1 MSDILI
7 EASEISRTYLQA
19 GIPVPALV
27 SASFCIRKK
36 DRIAIIGRSGSG
48 KSTLLHLIAG
58 LDVRSSG
65 QLAWLA
71 LGARKQLLPNK
82 IALAFQFPSLLAPLT
97 VAENVALPLIM
108 GQIEQDIDAAVNAAL
123 STFELT
129 SLAQKLPEEL
139 SGGQMQRVALARAI
153 AGNPSLILAD
163 EPTGQLDQPTGRA
176 VLDALLSHLE
186 GTDTALVISTHD
198 PAVAER
204 MRVIWRMQY
213 GVLSTTDMQGSTQW

>member
-7 EASEISRTYLQA
+7 EASEISRTYLQG
-19 GIPVPALV
+19 GIPVPALA

-36 DRIAIIGRSGSG
+36 DRIAIVGRSGSG

-58 LDVRSSG
+58 LDVPSSG
-65 QLAWLA
+65 QLAWPA
-71 LGARKQLLPNK
+71 LGARELLLPNK

-108 GQIEQDIDAAVNAAL
+108 GQIEQDIDAAVSAAL
-123 STFELT
+123 RTFGLT
-129 SLAQKLPEEL
+129 SLADKLPEEL
-139 SGGQMQRVALARAI
+139 SGGQMQRVALARSI
-153 AGNPSLILAD
+153 VGNPDLILAD

-204 MRVIWRMQY
+204 LGVIWQMQY
-213 GVLSTTDMQGSTQW
+213 GVLSTIDRQRNRL

>member
-1 MSDILI
+1 MTDLLI
-7 EASEISRTYLQA
+7 EARDLGRTYLQG

-36 DRIAIIGRSGSG
+36 DRIAIIGSSGSG
-48 KSTLLHLIAG
+48 KSTLLHLMAA
-58 LDVRSSG
+58 LDTPSTG
-65 QLAWLA
+65 QLAWPA
-71 LGARKQLLPNK
+71 LGTPEQLLPNK
-82 IALAFQFPSLLAPLT
+82 IALAFQSPSLLAPLT

-108 GQIEQDIDAAVNAAL
+108 GQSEQRIDAAVRTAL
-123 STFELT
+123 HTFELT
-129 SLAQKLPEEL
+129 SLADKLPEEL

-176 VLDALLSHLE
+176 VLDALLRHLE

-198 PAVAER
+198 PAVAQR
-204 MRVIWRMQY
+204 MSQVWRMKH
-213 GVLSTTDMQGSTQW
+213 GVLSTTQPERVAP